1 MSMILINVNTILA
14 FFQIVI
20 IINYFVIR
28 NTIKEDLLKGKNKL
42 ASSSVGAQIMIFFKI
57 ILIIL

>member
-1 MSMILINVNTILA
+1 MILINVNTILA